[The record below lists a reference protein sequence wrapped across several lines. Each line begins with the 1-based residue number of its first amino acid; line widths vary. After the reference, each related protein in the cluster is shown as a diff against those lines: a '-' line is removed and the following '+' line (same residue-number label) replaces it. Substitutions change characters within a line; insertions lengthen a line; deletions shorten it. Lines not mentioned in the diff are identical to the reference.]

1 MLLNRS
7 RFKLAL
13 LFVEVSVHHYP
24 VQVCKS
30 AGQANTYKSV
40 FGDIQVESFSVI
52 LSSLFL
58 KTKII
63 EIKY

>member
-7 RFKLAL
+7 RIKLAL
-13 LFVEVSVHHYP
+13 LFLRCGDTIT
-24 VQVCKS
+24 QCKF
-30 AGQANTYKSV
+30 AGQANTYKLV
-40 FGDIQVESFSVI
+40 CGDIQVESFSVI